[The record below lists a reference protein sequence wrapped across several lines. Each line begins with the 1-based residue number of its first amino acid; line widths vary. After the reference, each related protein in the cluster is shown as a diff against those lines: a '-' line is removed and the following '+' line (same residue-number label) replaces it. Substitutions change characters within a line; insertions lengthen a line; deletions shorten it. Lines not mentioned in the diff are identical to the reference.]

1 MLATVW
7 LQLEDIVL
15 SALNQAQKNQQVGYN
30 TVCVRNL
37 KKTKLLETRQNG
49 KQSFNYLFPRFL
61 LLFVREHAGATM
73 CAWGLEDKLWDFVL
87 SFNHECRTSD
97 SGFVA
102 SSFTY

>member
-1 MLATVW
+1 MAAVRGHHVKRTKPGTEEPTSG
-7 LQLEDIVL
+7 LQYRLCEE
-15 SALNQAQKNQQVGYN
+15 S
-30 TVCVRNL
+30 

-61 LLFVREHAGATM
+61 LLLVCEHAGATM
-73 CAWGLEDKLWDFVL
+73 CVWGLEDKLWDFVL